1 LNSNEPL
8 LTIEELVI
16 DPVDPPAPILRVP
29 ALIVVA
35 PVYVFAAASKIDPAP
50 IFVNVLAPPVSPIMF
65 DKVRLDPDSAPIL
78 AFAASVIAPVR
89 ELLPLELRI
98 APSAEAPVPLTVKG
112 SAIVIL
118 FESDSVAPLSIVVP
132 AAVEPSADPFVT
144 TRVPEVTV
152 VLPV

>member
-50 IFVNVLAPPVSPIMF
+50 IFVNVLAPPVSLTAPES
-65 DKVRLDPDSAPIL
+65 VRIVEEFAPIL
-78 AFAASVIAPVR
+78 ESAANVTVPITV
-89 ELLPLELRI
+89 LLPLLLFR
-98 APSAEAPVPLTVKG
+98 APVLLTPVPLSVMA
-112 SAIVIL
+112 SAVVIPPDRL
-118 FESDSVAPLSIVVP
+118 SVAPLLTVVAP
-132 AAVEPSADPFVT
+132 AFVPRAVLLAT
-144 TRVPEVTV
+144 TRVPALIDV
-152 VLPV
+152 VPV